1 MLFFHIISA
10 NASADLRS
18 PEKEVYFRSWD
29 LANSQCMLYILKY
42 TKTCINIILYNFKNT
57 IVSALNFNILKKNLS
72 KIAYK
77 EVKILCFSKLF
88 SKNGIC
94 ATVIICVLGF
104 FVSLI
109 LIYYQTVLE
118 IRKAC
123 QNSFAEL

>member
-1 MLFFHIISA
+1 MESNCRKRFGGFAKSREGSLLSFLQFCKFIVQVA
-10 NASADLRS
+10 
-18 PEKEVYFRSWD
+18 P
-29 LANSQCMLYILKY
+29 LKY